1 MNLATDSFDLNRF
14 VVAQKQD
21 YAIALDELKGAAE
34 VEVVRVG
41 EWNFPLPGD
50 GSAPDDG
57 ERLRDLVLSSDALLF
72 ATPEYH
78 GSISSTMKLIID
90 NLGFP
95 STLEGKSVAIL
106 GVAMGPS
113 ADNALDH
120 LRHILTHIGA
130 SVLPTEA
137 SIGGIHKKFDENGN
151 CTDEEVEAALR
162 FLARGL
168 LDHLK

>member
-1 MNLATDSFDLNRF
+1 MPK
-14 VVAQKQD
+14 VVVVSGSRRDANNTGKAL
-21 YAIALDELKGAAE
+21 AIALDELNGAAE
-34 VEVVRVG
+34 VETVRVG

-50 GSAPDDG
+50 GGAPDDG
-57 ERLRDLVLSSDALLF
+57 ERLREMVLASDALLF

-90 NLGFP
+90 NMGFP
-95 STLEGKSVAIL
+95 STLEGKTVAIL

-113 ADNALDH
+113 ADNALGH

-137 SIGGIHKKFDENGN
+137 SVGGVHKKFDENGL
-151 CTDEEVEAALR
+151 CTDADAEAALR
-162 FLARGL
+162 AVARGL

>member
-1 MNLATDSFDLNRF
+1 MPKVVVVSGSRRDANNTEKALAI
-14 VVAQKQD
+14 V
-21 YAIALDELKGAAE
+21 LDELNRGAE
-34 VEVVRVG
+34 VETVRVG

-50 GSAPDDG
+50 GDAPDDG
-57 ERLRDLVLSSDALLF
+57 ERLREMVLASDALLF

-95 STLEGKSVAIL
+95 STLEGKTAAII

-113 ADNALDH
+113 ADNALGH

-130 SVLPTEA
+130 SVLPVEA
-137 SIGGIHKKFDENGN
+137 SVGGVHKKFDENGL
-151 CTDEEVEAALR
+151 CTDADAEAALR
-162 FLARGL
+162 AAARGL